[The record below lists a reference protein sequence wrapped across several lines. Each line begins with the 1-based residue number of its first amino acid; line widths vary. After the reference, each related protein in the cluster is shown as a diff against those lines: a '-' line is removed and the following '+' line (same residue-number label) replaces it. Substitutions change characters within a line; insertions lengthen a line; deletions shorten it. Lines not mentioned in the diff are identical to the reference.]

1 MDMGNV
7 KHFKLSNGEEMLC
20 DIVEELD
27 DEIII
32 RNALK
37 IVRIEESID
46 KAYYIFKT
54 WMIFQEDQNSVLS
67 LNMFHVMG
75 IATPAEEL
83 MQQYEVALGTLF
95 GPEEDDDK
103 GNSLSDNTIERVKSL
118 LKELRGDHV
127 NDSNSLGNII
137 PFFGVDKSKLH

>member
-32 RNALK
+32 RDALK

-95 GPEEDDDK
+95 GPEEDDDE

-118 LKELRGDHV
+118 LKELRGDHL

>member
-46 KAYYIFKT
+46 KAYYIFKS
-54 WMIFQEDQNSVLS
+54 WMIFQEDPNNVLS

-83 MQQYEVALGTLF
+83 MEQYEVALGTLF
-95 GPEEDDDK
+95 GPEDEDD
-103 GNSLSDNTIERVKSL
+103 GESTIENTMERVKNMI
-118 LKELRGDHV
+118 KELRGDHV

-137 PFFGVDKSKLH
+137 PFFGLDKSKLH

>member
-95 GPEEDDDK
+95 GPEEDDDE

-118 LKELRGDHV
+118 LKELRGDHL

>member
-27 DEIII
+27 DELII

-37 IVRIEESID
+37 IVRVEESLE
-46 KAYYIFKT
+46 KSYYIFKT
-54 WMIFQEDQNSVLS
+54 WMIFQEDPNSVLS

-83 MQQYEVALGTLF
+83 MEQYEVAAGTLF
-95 GPEEDDDK
+95 DEKEDDERE
-103 GNSLSDNTIERVKSL
+103 STIDETMERVKNMI
-118 LKELRGDHV
+118 KELRGDHV

-137 PFFGVDKSKLH
+137 PFFGLDKSKLH

>member
-27 DEIII
+27 DELII

-37 IVRIEESID
+37 IVRVEESLE
-46 KAYYIFKT
+46 KSYYIFKT
-54 WMIFQEDQNSVLS
+54 WMIFQEDPNSVLS

-83 MQQYEVALGTLF
+83 MEQYEVAAGTLF
-95 GPEEDDDK
+95 DEKEDDERE
-103 GNSLSDNTIERVKSL
+103 STIDETMERVKNL
-118 LKELRGDHV
+118 IKELRGDHA

-137 PFFGVDKSKLH
+137 PFFGLDKSKLH